1 MKVLNNSLQKSAFTL
16 AEVLV
21 TLGIIGVVSAMT
33 LPTLT
38 KNHQRKVY
46 VTQLHKVYNEFQQ
59 VTESAIA
66 ERNAINLRE
75 AGVSGYQDLD
85 RLLKNHMKIVKTCNP
100 GGGGAMDSCVGGS
113 GTKNLSNASAPYSTG
128 TTCHVTA
135 SGAGIC
141 YYSVAF
147 ASTGDFLTYVTFD
160 TNGKSG
166 PNILGRDVFV
176 LGLFNDGSLGAY
188 TDITCGKDDE
198 VCEND
203 KAEAESKADLARCQ
217 VANSSLMGADAAAC
231 FKVLQDNGWE
241 MNY

>member
-1 MKVLNNSLQKSAFTL
+1 MKIKNSLGRFAFTL

-85 RLLKNHMKIVKTCNP
+85 RLLKNHMKIIKTCNP

-113 GTKNLSNASAPYSTG
+113 QTKNLSGNSANYSTG
-128 TTCHVTA
+128 ITCHVTT

-141 YYSVAF
+141 YYSVA
-147 ASTGDFLTYVTFD
+147 FD

-176 LGLFNDGSLGAY
+176 LGLFNDGSLKAY

-198 VCEND
+198 ACEKD
-203 KAEAESKADLARCQ
+203 KAEAESKADLVRCQ
-217 VANSSLMGADAAAC
+217 AASSLWGADAAAC

-241 MNY
+241 MDY

>member
-1 MKVLNNSLQKSAFTL
+1 MKVLKTAFTL

-46 VTQLHKVYNEFQQ
+46 VTQLHKIYNEFQQ
-59 VTESAIA
+59 ATESAIT
-66 ERNAINLRE
+66 ERNAVNLRE
-75 AGVSGYQDLD
+75 AGISGYQDLD
-85 RLLKNHMKIVKTCNP
+85 ALIRNQMKIVKTCNP
-100 GGGGAMDSCVGGS
+100 GGGAAMDSCVGGS
-113 GTKNLSNASAPYSTG
+113 VTKNLLGGSAGYSTG
-128 TTCHVTA
+128 TTCHVIA

-147 ASTGDFLTYVTFD
+147 ANAGDFLTYVTFD
-160 TNGKSG
+160 TNGKSA

-176 LGLFNDGSLGAY
+176 LGLFNDGSLRAY
-188 TDITCGKDDE
+188 TDINCARDDE
-198 VCEND
+198 ACETQ
-203 KAEAESKADLARCQ
+203 KAESESKADLARCQ
-217 VANSSLMGADAAAC
+217 ASGNSLMGADAAMC

-241 MNY
+241 MDY